1 MINKT
6 QAGLSLIGLS
16 VLLLLI
22 SISLTGVVS
31 TLLKSQQLT
40 KLSIQELDVLFLVA
54 NLASKMQLNKA
65 QALSKNSRYLITL
78 DQQRKLSG
86 DCLGLK
92 NCVQQQQ
99 ALHHLNDFQQS
110 LAVISSEYAVIICRD
125 QTFYQLESLGHG
137 SCDEQHDSPL
147 VIKVWWGGVKNTDQP
162 VGFYALSTV
171 L

>member
-1 MINKT
+1 MSKT
-6 QAGLSLIGLS
+6 QSGLSLIGLS
-16 VLLLLI
+16 ALLLLI

-31 TLLKSQQLT
+31 TMLKSQQLT
-40 KLSIQELDVLFLVA
+40 KMSIQELDVLFLVA
-54 NLASKMQLNKA
+54 NLANKMQLNKA
-65 QALSKNSRYLITL
+65 QALSKNNRYLITL
-78 DQQRKLSG
+78 DQQSKLPG

-92 NCVQQQQ
+92 NCAQQQQ

-162 VGFYALSTV
+162 VGFYALSTA